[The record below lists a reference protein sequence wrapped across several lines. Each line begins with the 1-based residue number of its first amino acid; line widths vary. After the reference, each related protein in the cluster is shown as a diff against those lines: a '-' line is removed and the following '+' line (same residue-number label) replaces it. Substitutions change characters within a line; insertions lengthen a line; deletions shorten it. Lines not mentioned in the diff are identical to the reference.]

1 MCFWCLVCC
10 GDRVADSCGLGQAPS
25 EKVGNLVHSHVDTRN
40 VMRTAPVSTMTA
52 ILTRGGERE
61 RERERER
68 QESKSDTMHHFSAVD
83 QKGGYDREALVQSRG
98 WDLTGIS

>member
-1 MCFWCLVCC
+1 VGWGRHHQKSGEPCAQPRGHTERNANCTCEYY
-10 GDRVADSCGLGQAPS
+10 DSNSDEG
-25 EKVGNLVHSHVDTRN
+25 
-40 VMRTAPVSTMTA
+40 
-52 ILTRGGERE
+52 GGERE